1 MPLRNFRQSLLL
13 IVLPLLAGC
22 ASTARVPADLFHPSY
37 SSSRDGA
44 LQYRL
49 PVGWFDA
56 TADPQAAGHAAWLM
70 RSDYGATISLDEIR
84 LDPGARADVRS
95 SGLLQ
100 LSYLIISLTSGDRG
114 TVLLEPPSL
123 RRVNGKEVCRYSMV
137 VSETKDTLQV
147 TVVDTGDRVYTI
159 TALDTG
165 KGEDGGIS
173 LVSLTE
179 GFVAKLRW

>member
-1 MPLRNFRQSLLL
+1 MRLRSIPLVFPFSLAM
-13 IVLPLLAGC
+13 LLAGC
-22 ASTARVPADLFHPSY
+22 APASRVSTDLFHPEY

-70 RSDYGATISLDEIR
+70 RSDYGATMALDEVR
-84 LDPGARADVRS
+84 LDSGARAEVRS
-95 SGLLQ
+95 AGLLP

-123 RRVNGKEVCRYSMV
+123 VTIKGKEMCRYTLV

-147 TVVDTGDRVYTI
+147 TVIDTGDRVYTV
-159 TALDTG
+159 TALDAR
-165 KGEDGGIS
+165 KGVNGGGS
-173 LVSLTE
+173 LALLAE
-179 GFVAKLRW
+179 AFVAALRW